1 MGLSA
6 HAIVDIYR
14 KRAKHYDI
22 SANLYY
28 LIGFRE
34 YAYRR
39 KAVAALN
46 LQPGDT
52 VVEIG
57 CGTGLNFPLL
67 QQAVGPE
74 GRLIGV
80 DLTDS
85 MLEQARQRV
94 HAQGWSNVELV
105 QSDASVYEFPKNVD
119 GVISTFAITLSPDYD
134 RIIQRAATALTVDG
148 RCAILDLKKPD
159 NIPLALVKLGVM
171 ITRPFAVSLDL
182 VDRHAWESVERYLIN
197 TSYQEFY
204 FGFAYLAVGEAQAMP
219 GVLTEPKEKM

>member
-14 KRAKHYDI
+14 KRAKHYDV

-39 KAVAALN
+39 KAVAALK

-94 HAQGWSNVELV
+94 
-105 QSDASVYEFPKNVD
+105 
-119 GVISTFAITLSPDYD
+119 
-134 RIIQRAATALTVDG
+134 LTT
-148 RCAILDLKKPD
+148 INLKK
-159 NIPLALVKLGVM
+159 
-171 ITRPFAVSLDL
+171 
-182 VDRHAWESVERYLIN
+182 
-197 TSYQEFY
+197 
-204 FGFAYLAVGEAQAMP
+204 
-219 GVLTEPKEKM
+219 

>member
-14 KRAKHYDI
+14 KRAKHYDV

-39 KAVAALN
+39 KAVAALK

-105 QSDASVYEFPKNVD
+105 QSDAAIYEFPQNVD

-134 RIIQRAATALTVDG
+134 RIIQRVATALTVGG

-197 TSYQEFY
+197 TSCQEFY